1 MKHTDMVPR
10 WLREPG
16 VEIGAFKTPIPGIKP
31 VYVDRFREF
40 AHEPCLADYLG
51 DACALPFHDQSL
63 NYVASSHVLEHTAN
77 PVAALMEWYRVL
89 RPGGIIYCVVPDKR
103 YTWDRRRAT
112 TPVAHLFDDYLRGT
126 PPTDGTHVDDFAD
139 GVVAEEFY
147 GPLAPAELAARRT
160 EFKGTLQGAV
170 RHGQEINIHFHVF
183 DPASVRALIEQM
195 KQHPATRCRWT
206 LVEFVEQFPDD
217 IPNGILAVIRADK
230 SPADRGRAL
239 WRRLFRS
246 RAPGYPLL
254 PSAVKF

>member
-1 MKHTDMVPR
+1 MKHADMVSR

-51 DACALPFHDQSL
+51 DAGGLPFHNQSL

-103 YTWDRRRAT
+103 HTWDRRRAT
-112 TPVAHLFDDYLRGT
+112 TPVAHLFDDYRRGT
-126 PPTDGTHVDDFAD
+126 TPVDGTHIDDFAD

-147 GPLAPAELAARRT
+147 GPRPPAELAAKQA

-170 RHGQEINIHFHVF
+170 RNGQEINIHFHVF

-206 LVEFVEQFPDD
+206 LVDFVEQFPDD
-217 IPNGILAVIRADK
+217 IPNGILAVIRVDK
-230 SPADRGRAL
+230 SLADRGRAL
-239 WRRLFRS
+239 WQRLLRRH
-246 RAPGYPLL
+246 APGYPLL